1 MPRTGSAIRNHSLL
15 TAALEG
21 LELQKQRIDEQI
33 QEVRSLLG
41 KTPGR
46 RGRPRGSA
54 NAGSANAGSTNG
66 GSTNGGSATKRSAS
80 RLSVAARK
88 RIAAAQKRRW
98 AEYRKSAG
106 GKSE

>member
-1 MPRTGSAIRNHSLL
+1 MPRTGSSIRNHSLL

-41 KTPGR
+41 KTPAR
-46 RGRPRGSA
+46 RGRPP
-54 NAGSANAGSTNG
+54 GSTNG
-66 GSTNGGSATKRSAS
+66 GSTSGSTSNGPSTKRA
-80 RLSVAARK
+80 RLSTAARK

-106 GKSE
+106 GKSA

>member
-1 MPRTGSAIRNHSLL
+1 MPRAVNSIRNHSLL

-33 QEVRSLLG
+33 QEVRALLG
-41 KTPGR
+41 KIPAR
-46 RGRPRGSA
+46 RGRPP
-54 NAGSANAGSTNG
+54 GSTNA
-66 GSTNGGSATKRSAS
+66 GSTNGGSATKRTAS
-80 RLSVAARK
+80 RLSASARK

>member
-1 MPRTGSAIRNHSLL
+1 MPRPANTMRDHSLL

-21 LELQKQRIDEQI
+21 LELQKQRIDQQI

-46 RGRPRGSA
+46 RGRPPNAA
-54 NAGSANAGSTNG
+54 NS
-66 GSTNGGSATKRSAS
+66 SATNSAPAGKRRGG
-80 RLSVAARK
+80 RLSPAARK

-98 AEYRKSAG
+98 AEYRKSAA

>member
-1 MPRTGSAIRNHSLL
+1 MPRPANTMRDRSLL
-15 TAALEG
+15 AAALEG
-21 LELQKQRIDEQI
+21 LELQRQRIDQQI

-46 RGRPRGSA
+46 RGRPP
-54 NAGSANAGSTNG
+54 GSTNS
-66 GSTNGGSATKRSAS
+66 STANNAAGKRRAG
-80 RLSVAARK
+80 RLSPAARK

-106 GKSE
+106 KSE

>member
-1 MPRTGSAIRNHSLL
+1 MPRTVNSIRNLSLL

-46 RGRPRGSA
+46 RGRPP
-54 NAGSANAGSTNG
+54 GSTNG
-66 GSTNGGSATKRSAS
+66 TSTKAATASKRPAG
-80 RLSVAARK
+80 RLSAAARK

>member
-1 MPRTGSAIRNHSLL
+1 MPRTGNSIQNHSLL

-33 QEVRSLLG
+33 QQVRSLLG

-46 RGRPRGSA
+46 RGRPS
-54 NAGSANAGSTNG
+54 
-66 GSTNGGSATKRSAS
+66 GSATKRPTG
-80 RLSVAARK
+80 RLSAAARK